1 MEQTSVWIVYQTLI
15 SAVIGGVATGI
26 LWSLTRFF
34 NERQKKYERRYALY
48 KALIS
53 NVRNVLS
60 FEFVAAYNM
69 LLVEFKKDK
78 AILEARDKFL
88 NCVNRPITENVEQ
101 QKRNADDFDDALV
114 RLIDAVGK
122 SIGIKMDQMD
132 IKNKIY
138 MPRAFAD
145 NEQTQR
151 DLITLNKSVL
161 EGWNILLKR
170 LNDAYGNQQESQSN
184 DKK

>member
-15 SAVIGGVATGI
+15 SAVIGGASTYI
-26 LWSLTRFF
+26 LCFLTRFF
-34 NERQKKYERRYALY
+34 NKRQKKYERRYALY
-48 KALIS
+48 KSLIS

-69 LLVEFKKDK
+69 LLIEFKKDK
-78 AILEARDKFL
+78 EILEARDKFL

-101 QKRNADDFDDALV
+101 QKRNADDFDDALI

-151 DLITLNKSVL
+151 DLIALNKSVL
-161 EGWNILLKR
+161 EGWDTLLKR
-170 LNDAYGNQQESQSN
+170 LNDAYDNQQESQSN

>member
-1 MEQTSVWIVYQTLI
+1 MEQTSFWVTYQTLI
-15 SAVIGGVATGI
+15 SALVGGIATSI
-26 LWSLTRFF
+26 LWFLTRFF
-34 NERQKKYERRYALY
+34 NERQKKYERRYVLY

-53 NVRNVLS
+53 NVRNILS
-60 FEFVAAYNM
+60 FEFVASYNM
-69 LLVEFKKDK
+69 LLVEFQKDK
-78 AILEARDKFL
+78 EILEARDKFL

-151 DLITLNKSVL
+151 DLIALNKSVL
-161 EGWNILLKR
+161 EGWNILLRR
-170 LNDAYGNQQESQSN
+170 LNDAYGTQQESQSN